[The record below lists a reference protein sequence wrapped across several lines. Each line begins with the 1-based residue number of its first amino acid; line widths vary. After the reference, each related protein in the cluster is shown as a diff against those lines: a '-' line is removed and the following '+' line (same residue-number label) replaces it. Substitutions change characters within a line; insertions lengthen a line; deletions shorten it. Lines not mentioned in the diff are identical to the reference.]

1 MFDLNSVI
9 HALDLQPHPEGG
21 FYKEVYRSKMI
32 VRDLVST
39 KDKSAYTSIYYL
51 LAGKDFSCWHRI
63 KSDETWFFHLGCDV
77 FIYFFDEQ
85 NCLQTIAL
93 GMESKRLQATIPANT
108 WFAARPA
115 IENAFCLVSCAVAPG
130 FEFDE
135 FEIAKR
141 DQLLKLFGNSAENI
155 QIIKALT
162 RNE

>member
-1 MFDLNSVI
+1 MHDLNSVI

-21 FYKEVYRSKMI
+21 FYKEVYRSKTI
-32 VRDLVST
+32 IRDLVSP

-51 LAGKDFSCWHRI
+51 LAGKDFSSWHRI

-85 NCLQTIAL
+85 HYLQTIVL
-93 GMESKRLQATIPANT
+93 GMGSKRLQATIPANT

-115 IENAFCLVSCAVAPG
+115 TENTFCLVSCTVAPG

-155 QIIKALT
+155 QTIKALT